1 MKDRENFKPFNF
13 FPPDG
18 WPLVGYKQPADCNEI
33 IYGEHGD
40 FEEEIYNC
48 HSAMMDKLAAMF
60 PGWDVDTVGDLS
72 GISLSKDMPDDPRA
86 DEDGTVH
93 VTFDTGMVGRHF
105 AVRPQNSGRV
115 IESDY
120 ELDLARPAVEDFL
133 MNKYQGIPLD
143 IIVWAEDGSSVSVH
157 GEDVDAE
164 FSYQE
169 DVYGN
174 PTIINT
180 KTKEVFT
187 VKVY

>member
-1 MKDRENFKPFNF
+1 
-13 FPPDG
+13 
-18 WPLVGYKQPADCNEI
+18 
-33 IYGEHGD
+33 
-40 FEEEIYNC
+40 
-48 HSAMMDKLAAMF
+48 MMEKLATMF
-60 PGWDVDTVGDLS
+60 SGWNVDTVGDLS
-72 GISLSKDMPDDPRA
+72 GIGLSKDMPDDPRA
-86 DEDGTVH
+86 DEYGTVH
-93 VTFDTGMVGRHF
+93 VTFDTGMVGCHF
-105 AVRPQNSGRV
+105 AVMPQGSGMV

-133 MNKYQGIPLD
+133 MNKYPGIPLD
-143 IIVWAEDGSSVSVH
+143 IIVWKEDGSSVSVH

-174 PTIINT
+174 PTIIDT